1 MITKYFD
8 SYFIKLIIRYKMKR
22 STKEKPEGKEGS
34 QSGGTESPNSDTD
47 SESSQRCQTNI
58 SQPPIQFQA
67 ESPENENEV

>member
-1 MITKYFD
+1 
-8 SYFIKLIIRYKMKR
+8 MKR

-47 SESSQRCQTNI
+47 SETSQRCHTNI